1 MGEVGSGFTIEE
13 LHKMKDYFGQSHIVQ
28 LALFEEGDQ
37 KGAVL
42 IVRQYVK
49 STEHAELFREMNGF
63 EWDTKYYD
71 TRYDTK
77 PVLDQLSKSFF
88 DFSIGL
94 RYNF

>member
-1 MGEVGSGFTIEE
+1 MAFEERIALTFGDAGENHVGMEMVGSLGEIGSGFTIEE

-49 STEHAELFREMNGF
+49 STEHA
-63 EWDTKYYD
+63 
-71 TRYDTK
+71 
-77 PVLDQLSKSFF
+77 
-88 DFSIGL
+88 
-94 RYNF
+94 